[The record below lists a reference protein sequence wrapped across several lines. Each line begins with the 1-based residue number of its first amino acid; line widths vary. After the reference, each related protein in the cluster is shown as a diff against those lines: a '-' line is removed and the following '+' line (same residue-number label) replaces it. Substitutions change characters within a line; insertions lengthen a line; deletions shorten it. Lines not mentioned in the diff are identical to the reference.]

1 MSGEPAD
8 DARAT
13 DRWRALAERIVARV
27 GGLPAVRTLLAV
39 LESYDQ
45 AGGGLVAG
53 GLAYA
58 AVIALLPGLLLAVSI
73 FGIVIDDPALRE
85 QVVGWIAVAV
95 PPLEELART
104 AFEQVSAGA
113 VPTGLIGLV
122 GLLWGASRF
131 YAALDYAFTRMFN
144 GTRRRNEIVRTLR
157 GLALTGLLVAVP
169 LAALVVGSLAGWLA
183 DVVPGG
189 IEGGLWQLAQ
199 PVGSFVLFVTGT
211 AAVFRF
217 VPPVRVP
224 ARAWVRPA
232 ILVGLVLAAFA
243 QIFVFIAPLMTK
255 VAAIYGTFVAVFGL
269 LAWLSISFNLLLLG
283 GAWTRV
289 RAGELVPGLA
299 PVPVPSTGAGA
310 DPG

>member
-1 MSGEPAD
+1 MSV
-8 DARAT
+8 
-13 DRWRALAERIVARV
+13 LA
-27 GGLPAVRTLLAV
+27 
-39 LESYDQ
+39 SYDG
-45 AGGGLVAG
+45 AGGGLMAG

-58 AVIALLPGLLLAVSI
+58 ALIALLPGLLLVVSI
-73 FGIVIDDPALRE
+73 FGVLIDDPAVRE
-85 QVVGWIAVAV
+85 EIVAWIAAAV

-113 VPTGLIGLV
+113 VPTGLIGFV

-131 YAALDYAFTRMFN
+131 YAALDYAFTRIFQ
-144 GTRRRNEIVRTLR
+144 GTRQRNEVQRTLR
-157 GLALTGLLVAVP
+157 GLILTGLLVAVP
-169 LAALVVGSLAGWLA
+169 LGALVVGSLAGWLA

-189 IEGGLWQLAQ
+189 IEGGFWQLAQ
-199 PVGSFVLFVTGT
+199 PVGSFLLFVTGT

-224 ARAWVRPA
+224 AKAWVRPA

-255 VAAIYGTFVAVFGL
+255 VAAIYGTFVAAFGL

-283 GAWTRV
+283 GAWT
-289 RAGELVPGLA
+289 
-299 PVPVPSTGAGA
+299 TGALGRA
-310 DPG
+310 SRPLRSRPRRAASRRPPGRSALARAAATAEAGVRRE